1 MRNRLGPGAAF
12 DQLRAQL
19 PTLMETLPALAQH
32 ALQRLSRDDSSE
44 TASQNKALDELREEI
59 RQGQQRNRR
68 LVIGAT
74 LILCASLI
82 YGLDGYRPAMV
93 FNAPLLTW
101 LLAILGLGFWLRA
114 SKSE

>member
-12 DQLRAQL
+12 DHLRAQL
-19 PTLMETLPALAQH
+19 PTLMETLPALAQR
-32 ALQRLSRDDSSE
+32 ALQRLSREDISGDAIQS
-44 TASQNKALDELREEI
+44 KALDELREEL

-101 LLAILGLGFWLRA
+101 ILAILGLGFWLRGP
-114 SKSE
+114 K